1 MKLADTLCVPLG
13 AYILITLVLPA
24 LNGAAARVEFWHHA
38 AVVLAAC
45 GVVAVVAYRRRTS

>member
-1 MKLADTLCVPLG
+1 MKLADTLFVPLG
-13 AYILITLVLPA
+13 AYILITLVMPA